1 MNSGSRANEFER
13 IVRNIEFL
21 SPVGPLMAALSYLAL
36 AVDLTTTEWLSVTAC
51 CMVYTLC
58 FGLVRLPRDE
68 SATRRVSEFLSTR
81 APSVDREAGSPDE
94 SVASMRG
101 HVLALPLEMFRARF
115 LSMSAL
121 GVVVPCL
128 MVLSG
133 FDDWRSSSVLISFG
147 LGMLFASSSASALQ
161 LYWARSGLRPFCS
174 EFAEEPEG
182 SKWRDEKKGRVSL
195 VYSLQASIVIPTLLG
210 LMLLLNLLAQ
220 AHRAS
225 SEAAALE
232 WSQASLSMIL
242 DSDSDLPLGERIA
255 RQNEIQAGW
264 PMPVQLSLRSMGRVE
279 GGTREDL
286 SDGLMAGLDAA
297 LSDEGGAGVLFE
309 SGVSEVAALRI
320 VDDGMALVASVD
332 RSQLE
337 PWLVGGTSSLVLLI
351 ATLFGAVSCLG
362 VLVGRDLRGSIDSLH
377 TAAMALAGGR
387 SSRGAFETGDELGD
401 LGETLY
407 GVGQKLQRTCEQV
420 SITLDQVERTVSDT
434 MNLASDLA
442 ASGAV
447 QSESLQQAMDLV
459 VSIDARGCEVSRSV
473 ETLNESVDESSSSIA
488 ELGAAGTEL
497 NETASVLSS
506 RVDEVSNSM
515 EQMVRS
521 VKQVGATTDKLAGA
535 SEDTSSS
542 MEEMASAMRVVD
554 TSAESMASLS
564 LDVVAKAE
572 IGQAK
577 VCQTIEGMEAI
588 RDATDAAERVIR
600 GLGSRTLEIGGI
612 LDVIDDVADE
622 TNLLALNAAI
632 IAAQA
637 GEQGKAFSVVADEI
651 KELADRVLASTKEI
665 GGLIRSV
672 QEESENAIGAIE
684 AGSQS
689 VMSGVDLSAEAGR
702 TLEEITE
709 ASRQNGVRIGEI
721 VSSVREQTRAAGHVV
736 KLMENVRDSAD
747 EIAAAS
753 GEQDRGNEV
762 IYRSALTMREVAQQ
776 VRRTTE
782 EQSLGFGR
790 IRESVEGVR
799 STVEHINESLRE
811 QAGACGEVSAF
822 LQQACEG
829 TRTNDDAFD
838 KLGGAM
844 KEVLAQ
850 ARLLREEVE
859 RSQIS

>member
-1 MNSGSRANEFER
+1 MTSEPRANDFER
-13 IVRNIEFL
+13 VVRKMEFL
-21 SPVGPLMAALSYLAL
+21 SPIGPLMAALSYLAL

-51 CMVYTLC
+51 FMAYTLG
-58 FGLVRLPRDE
+58 FGLARLPRDE
-68 SATRRVSEFLSTR
+68 SPTRRISEFLAKCSSR
-81 APSVDREAGSPDE
+81 VDRGAGLPDE
-94 SVASMRG
+94 KVASILGRI
-101 HVLALPLEMFRARF
+101 LALPLEMSRVRF
-115 LSMSAL
+115 ISMSAL
-121 GVVVPCL
+121 GIAIPCV

-133 FDDWRSSSVLISFG
+133 FDDWRSPSLLISFG
-147 LGMLFASSSASALQ
+147 LGMLLASSAASALQ
-161 LYWARSGLRPFCS
+161 LFWARSGFRPFSS
-174 EFAEEPEG
+174 ELVEESGG
-182 SKWRDEKKGRVSL
+182 SHWRNEKKGRVSL
-195 VYSLQASIVIPTLLG
+195 VYTLRASIVIPTLLG
-210 LMLLLNLLAQ
+210 LLLALNLLAQ
-220 AHRAS
+220 SHRAS
-225 SEAAALE
+225 SEAKALE
-232 WSQASLSMIL
+232 WGQASLSMIL
-242 DSDSDLPLGERIA
+242 DSDSDLPLGERIS

-264 PMPVQLSLRSMGRVE
+264 PMAVHISLLSARYVE
-279 GGTREDL
+279 GESSQDL
-286 SDGLMAGLDAA
+286 LDGLLDGLDASRSHEA
-297 LSDEGGAGVLFE
+297 GAGVVLV
-309 SGVSEVAALRI
+309 SGGSDVAALRLL
-320 VDDGMALVASVD
+320 DDGSIVVATVD
-332 RSQLE
+332 RGQLE
-337 PWLVGGTSSLVLLI
+337 PWLAGGASSLVLLI
-351 ATLFGAVSCLG
+351 AILFGVVSCLG
-362 VLVGRDLRGSIDSLH
+362 LLIGRDLRASIDSLH
-377 TAAMALAGGR
+377 TAALALAGGR
-387 SSRGAFETGDELGD
+387 SSRWGFETGDELGD
-401 LGETLY
+401 LGDTLY
-407 GVGQKLQRTCEQV
+407 GVGQRLRSTCEQV
-420 SITLDQVERTVSDT
+420 SITLDQIEQTASAT
-434 MNLASDLA
+434 MDLASNLA
-442 ASGAV
+442 ASGAE
-447 QSESLQQAMDLV
+447 QTDRLQQAMDLV

-473 ETLNESVDESSSSIA
+473 EDLNGSVDESSSSIA
-488 ELGAAGTEL
+488 ELGAAGTQL
-497 NETASVLSS
+497 NETASILSS
-506 RVDEVSNSM
+506 RIDEVSDSM

-521 VKQVGATTDKLAGA
+521 VKQVGATTDKLASA

-572 IGQAK
+572 VGQAK

-721 VSSVREQTRAAGHVV
+721 VSSVREQTKAAGHVV

-747 EIAAAS
+747 EIATAS

-782 EQSLGFGR
+782 EQSLGFGQ
-790 IRESVEGVR
+790 IRDSVEGVR
-799 STVEHINESLRE
+799 STVEHINDSLRE
-811 QAGACGEVSAF
+811 QAGACGEASAF

-829 TRTNDDAFD
+829 TRTNDDAFE
-838 KLGGAM
+838 KLVGAM

-850 ARLLREEVE
+850 AKSLREDVE